1 METESVKFYPNR
13 GMMAILGI
21 MTHKTR
27 HKMRSC

>member
-21 MTHKTR
+21 IIPDYESKIVI
-27 HKMRSC
+27 